1 MWESQQF
8 QHILRIKN
16 KVTSLGLKKKNAAM
30 LSQNFS
36 FTMEMTESGKGK
48 LFPYR
53 LNKEWT
59 ILKTQVTGS
68 KSHSTND

>member
-1 MWESQQF
+1 MGKSTISTYIENKKQSNIF
-8 QHILRIKN
+8 RIKE
-16 KVTSLGLKKKNAAM
+16 KNAAM

>member
-1 MWESQQF
+1 MGKSTISTYIENKKQSNIF
-8 QHILRIKN
+8 RIKE
-16 KVTSLGLKKKNAAM
+16 KNAAM
-30 LSQNFS
+30 LSQIFS

>member
-1 MWESQQF
+1 
-8 QHILRIKN
+8 
-16 KVTSLGLKKKNAAM
+16 M
-30 LSQNFS
+30 LSQIFS